1 MMNHTMQK
9 HDTRFCVLSQS
20 FCSELNHP
28 LDKPH
33 PHLKNSI
40 NSFVSM
46 PINVCLFYFRMW
58 RPTIGEQP
66 AKANNWRTK
75 QSTDLLAMDRK
86 YFGAF
91 RSISNILRLV
101 WNLHLNSD
109 FRNSTFRNSH
119 VQSLFT
125 PDFFL
130 QIALYKEGEFQCGGV
145 LISNQYA
152 LSAAHCFHS

>member
-91 RSISNILRLV
+91 RSIPKHFEHLEARLESSFEFRLQEFDFQEFARSIFIYSRFLSSDCTLQGRRVSV
-101 WNLHLNSD
+101 WGSSD
-109 FRNSTFRNSH
+109 
-119 VQSLFT
+119 
-125 PDFFL
+125 
-130 QIALYKEGEFQCGGV
+130 
-145 LISNQYA
+145 
-152 LSAAHCFHS
+152 